1 MEQEENQVVDKKE
14 PKKNYLVP
22 ILIAVVVLLA
32 ISTAYLGWQYKQL
45 SDDKKQLQS
54 QIDNLNKQ
62 LTSVK
67 ESVKTSANPTPTPTT
82 KVVISKALLENV
94 PAAINTM
101 NTAALEGY
109 MAPTVNVILAASEG
123 IGPQTP
129 VQAVKALDYLNSATE
144 PWNFNLPSSTLSIYK
159 NNQYYGKYFG
169 NNTIVGKSANGYVVA
184 FGVNSSGKIDTI
196 FMAVSEDL
204 LTQ

>member
-1 MEQEENQVVDKKE
+1 METEEKAELINKTT
-14 PKKNYLVP
+14 KKNYVIP
-22 ILIAVVVLLA
+22 ILVAAIVVLA
-32 ISTAYLGWQYKQL
+32 IVAAYFGWQYKQL
-45 SDDKKQLQS
+45 SDDKKQIQS

-62 LTSVK
+62 LTSAK
-67 ESVKTSANPTPTPTT
+67 ESTKTSASPTPTPTT
-82 KVVISKALLENV
+82 KVVISQALLENV

-109 MAPTVNVILAASEG
+109 MAPSVNVILAASEG

-129 VQAVKALDYLNSATE
+129 AQAVKALDYLNSATD
-144 PWNFNLPSSTLSIYK
+144 PWNFSLPAATLTTYK

-169 NNTIVGKSANGYVVA
+169 DNTIVGKSANGYVVA
-184 FGVNSSGKIDTI
+184 FGINSSGKIDTV